1 MTHEELCEATA
12 RKFVQTFA
20 LWEVKGKWETTLGK
34 S

>member
-20 LWEVKGKWETTLGK
+20 LWEVRGKWEEE
-34 S
+34 